1 MFFNFFKGK
10 ETAGN
15 VFGKIINADMH
26 GHWLPGLDDGAPD
39 LEYSISMLKAYSD
52 LGFTRIVATP
62 HIFAE
67 YYPNTEDTI
76 RAAFTVVQEL
86 ATKQLPHLSLGYAA
100 EYYMDDHFHESL
112 FEKPLLTFEDNKVLV
127 EQGYMAEIPGINKI
141 FFDMQIKGYRPVL
154 AHPERYSYYHRNER
168 KIEYFVDLGIGM
180 QVNLLSLAGKYGKE
194 VARVASHYLSRGWV
208 DYLGTDVH
216 SLEDIALLKK
226 AHFSNKDCKAMIKIL
241 EERAI

>member
-1 MFFNFFKGK
+1 
-10 ETAGN
+10 
-15 VFGKIINADMH
+15 MH

-76 RAAFTVVQEL
+76 RAAFTLVQEL

-180 QVNLLSLAGKYGKE
+180 QVNLLSLAGKYGKD

-208 DYLGTDVH
+208 DHLGTDVH
-216 SLEDIALLKK
+216 SLEDIALLKVARFSEKDSNAIKVLMEKK
-226 AHFSNKDCKAMIKIL
+226 AG
-241 EERAI
+241 